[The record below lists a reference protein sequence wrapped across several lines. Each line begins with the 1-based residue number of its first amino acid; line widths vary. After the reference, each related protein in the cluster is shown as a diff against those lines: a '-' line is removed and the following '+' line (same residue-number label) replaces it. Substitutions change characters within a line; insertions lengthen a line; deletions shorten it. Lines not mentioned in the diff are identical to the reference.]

1 MQWPHCGL
9 SWKVLG
15 LKSQM
20 RDIKIKLT
28 FTLRGRKT
36 CKAAHGLLNL
46 WVAESKRKTGKAKG
60 VCVGR
65 GSVTLPGAALHPHL
79 SRETADVWMLLVL
92 APGLSQQGTFLGH
105 TRMWK
110 RGCSPSKG
118 PVRLLGSSC
127 EVLEGDECGSSPRW
141 GFGDGGRRVM
151 AALGESCW
159 KCPRG
164 LLQKAE
170 PGVGVDV
177 VGFDWEGG
185 GNL

>member
-1 MQWPHCGL
+1 MQ
-9 SWKVLG
+9 
-15 LKSQM
+15 
-20 RDIKIKLT
+20 
-28 FTLRGRKT
+28 T
-36 CKAAHGLLNL
+36 CT
-46 WVAESKRKTGKAKG
+46 WVAKSLGSKESKRKTGKAKG

-92 APGLSQQGTFLGH
+92 VPGLSQQGTFLGH

-118 PVRLLGSSC
+118 PVWLLRSSC
-127 EVLEGDECGSSPRW
+127 EVLEGDECGRSPRW

-159 KCPRG
+159 KCPQG

-170 PGVGVDV
+170 PEVGVDV
-177 VGFDWEGG
+177 VGFD
-185 GNL
+185 